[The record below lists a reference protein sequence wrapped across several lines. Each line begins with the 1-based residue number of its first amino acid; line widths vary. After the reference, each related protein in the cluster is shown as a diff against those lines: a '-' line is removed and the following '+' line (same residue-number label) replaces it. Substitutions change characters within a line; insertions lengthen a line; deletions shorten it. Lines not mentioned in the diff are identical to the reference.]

1 MKILVFS
8 DSHGS
13 PSYIRTALR
22 QHGGQADALL
32 FLGDGV
38 LDAVTVFSEYPDIL
52 SYTVRG
58 NCDSPLRLAAGGIDA
73 PEEEVIT
80 LGGLRFL
87 ILHGHTAG
95 VKSGYGQ
102 MLLLAQKH
110 GVDGI
115 LFGHTH
121 VPDLGADG
129 PRLILNPGSLSR
141 PRGGSAESCAL
152 ILLAGRDLAVRF
164 VNADNAAISR

>member
-8 DSHGS
+8 DSHGA
-13 PSYIRTALR
+13 PSYIRTAIR

-38 LDAVTVFSEYPDIL
+38 LDADAVFGEYPDIL

-58 NCDSPLRLAAGGIDA
+58 NCDSALRLAADGIDA
-73 PEEEVIT
+73 PEEMVIT

-87 ILHGHTAG
+87 LLHGHTAG
-95 VKSGYGQ
+95 AKSGYGQ
-102 MLLLAQKH
+102 MLLLAKKH

-121 VPDLGADG
+121 MPESRSVPSPGDPGKNVFFF
-129 PRLILNPGSLSR
+129 NPGS
-141 PRGGSAESCAL
+141 
-152 ILLAGRDLAVRF
+152 V
-164 VNADNAAISR
+164 

>member
-58 NCDSPLRLAAGGIDA
+58 NCDSALRLAAGGIDA
-73 PEEEVIT
+73 PEEEVIS
-80 LGGLRFL
+80 LGGECKEVNIYIDGR
-87 ILHGHTAG
+87 H
-95 VKSGYGQ
+95 SGSQ
-102 MLLLAQKH
+102 ET
-110 GVDGI
+110 
-115 LFGHTH
+115 FF
-121 VPDLGADG
+121 
-129 PRLILNPGSLSR
+129 
-141 PRGGSAESCAL
+141 E
-152 ILLAGRDLAVRF
+152 
-164 VNADNAAISR
+164 

>member
-95 VKSGYGQ
+95 AKSGYGQ

-121 VPDLGADG
+121 VPKSRSVPSPWDPEKNVFLF
-129 PRLILNPGSLSR
+129 NPGSVGRSQNHSY
-141 PRGGSAESCAL
+141 GVIHIVNGQISAGHGSA
-152 ILLAGRDLAVRF
+152 IG
-164 VNADNAAISR
+164 